1 MSLPICFYDYL
12 CGLRDSLKSLFIL
25 HKLDQISDMERRKM
39 EDKQRELLH
48 PKTTTVLQQRRQAN
62 VTKEKRNIEMV
73 TKPKA
78 ITGLVYSLILNM
90 ILVFALCITMPNET
104 STFLRLIHGSVCL
117 SALIVSRVFSSIWF
131 SDIANASLKY
141 TGVQTPSL
149 SLSRM
154 TGDFCSSILLDS
166 IFFLQS
172 LFVSSIPVPFI
183 STAFAFIH
191 ITLLNSLFSFEYLWM
206 SLGIGLRARINLIER
221 NWPYFL
227 GYGTVL
233 TLLTSLTDNIMVEA
247 GNYKQRTHP
256 YVHIFGPSIA
266 TTNYMTSNLSDLLKS
281 IGCRS
286 SVQADVVKRNRMSF
300 RDHHSHSPMRLNTN
314 LRVGQ
319 ARTRR
324 KMVAVEAVAIGLDKG
339 YKVTKN
345 KRKVRQNRRRGRIT
359 KRSKIVRELIREV
372 AGFAPYE
379 RRTMELLRISK
390 DKKALKFLKRR
401 IGSHVRA
408 KRKRDE
414 IQAILMNL
422 RKHHNKTFARSAIV
436 CSRGI
441 RPLRTSRVE
450 AVLQYNTS
458 RNFMTSPAYC
468 STRIVEDMGPFTPP
482 KKLNFEE
489 VEQRVMK
496 AIRAW
501 DRFPEEKKE
510 TLTLDSDF
518 VRDMGFDSLDHV
530 EIIMSLEDEF
540 GFEISEL
547 DAEKLKTPRD
557 VFKYICE
564 HEDVFE

>member
-1 MSLPICFYDYL
+1 
-12 CGLRDSLKSLFIL
+12 
-25 HKLDQISDMERRKM
+25 
-39 EDKQRELLH
+39 
-48 PKTTTVLQQRRQAN
+48 
-62 VTKEKRNIEMV
+62 
-73 TKPKA
+73 
-78 ITGLVYSLILNM
+78 
-90 ILVFALCITMPNET
+90 
-104 STFLRLIHGSVCL
+104 
-117 SALIVSRVFSSIWF
+117 
-131 SDIANASLKY
+131 
-141 TGVQTPSL
+141 
-149 SLSRM
+149 
-154 TGDFCSSILLDS
+154 
-166 IFFLQS
+166 
-172 LFVSSIPVPFI
+172 
-183 STAFAFIH
+183 
-191 ITLLNSLFSFEYLWM
+191 
-206 SLGIGLRARINLIER
+206 
-221 NWPYFL
+221 
-227 GYGTVL
+227 
-233 TLLTSLTDNIMVEA
+233 
-247 GNYKQRTHP
+247 
-256 YVHIFGPSIA
+256 
-266 TTNYMTSNLSDLLKS
+266 
-281 IGCRS
+281 
-286 SVQADVVKRNRMSF
+286 
-300 RDHHSHSPMRLNTN
+300 
-314 LRVGQ
+314 
-319 ARTRR
+319 
-324 KMVAVEAVAIGLDKG
+324 MVAVEAVAIGLDKG
-339 YKVTKN
+339 DKN

-379 RRTMELLRISK
+379 RRTMELLRI
-390 DKKALKFLKRR
+390 RR

-422 RKHHNKTFARSAIV
+422 RKHHNKNILEDMAATETFKFLSFKCRVLKWSGMDMSLKGIFSKTFARSAIV

-547 DAEKLKTPRD
+547 DAEKLKHLVMFSNTFVSMKMFLNKTED
-557 VFKYICE
+557 LSIFKN
-564 HEDVFE
+564 